1 MRRTTEEVTTM
12 YDVIVV
18 GAGPAGLNA
27 ALVSGRQR
35 RRVLLLDSGRPR
47 NAPAAQM
54 HMFLSRDGFPPAE
67 LRRIGREQLATYPNV
82 EVREATVTAAAQAA
96 RGFTVTQAD
105 GVRES
110 ARALVLATGQV
121 DVLDDQVEG
130 LSALFG
136 RGVYHCPFCHGWETT
151 GMSLAV
157 LGHELPQV
165 MQALY
170 LADRFSG
177 DVVVCTNGHPVPEQ
191 AAGKLAAAG
200 IAVEEA
206 AVARIKGEE
215 GAVQLVLADG
225 RVIERQAVYHRAP
238 TRQHSPLAEQL
249 GCRILPDGCVRVDEF
264 QRTSVPGVYAAGDTA
279 RLEALPDALTFVITG
294 AADGAC
300 AAVWLDQELFR
311 ADAGLGG

>member
-1 MRRTTEEVTTM
+1 M

-18 GAGPAGLNA
+18 GGGPAGLNA

-47 NAPAAQM
+47 NAPAAHM

-67 LRRIGREQLATYPNV
+67 LRRIGREQLTAYPNV
-82 EVREATVTAAAQAA
+82 AVREATVTAAAPEP
-96 RGFTVTQAD
+96 RGFALTLAD
-105 GVRES
+105 GTVERT
-110 ARALVLATGQV
+110 RKLVLATGQV
-121 DVLDDQVEG
+121 DVLDERVEG

-136 RGVYHCPFCHGWETT
+136 RGVYHCPFCHGWETS

-170 LADRFSG
+170 VADRFSE
-177 DVVVCTNGHPVPEQ
+177 DVIVCTDGHPVPEQ
-191 AAGKLAAAG
+191 AAGRLAEAG
-200 IAVEEA
+200 IAVEET
-206 AVARIKGEE
+206 AVTRVEGEE
-215 GAVQLVLADG
+215 GAVRLVLADG
-225 RVIERQAVYHRAP
+225 RVLERQGVYHRAP
-238 TRQHSPLAEQL
+238 TRQHSPLAEEL
-249 GCRILPDGCVRVDEF
+249 GCAVLPDGCVRVDEF

-294 AADGAC
+294 AADGAR

-311 ADAGLGG
+311 EDAGLGG